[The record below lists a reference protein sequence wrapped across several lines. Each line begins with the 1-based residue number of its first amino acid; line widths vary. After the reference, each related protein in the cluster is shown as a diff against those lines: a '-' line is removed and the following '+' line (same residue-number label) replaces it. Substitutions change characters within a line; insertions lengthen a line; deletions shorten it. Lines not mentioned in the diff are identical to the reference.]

1 MLALDADNSI
11 SISDFIVINPEDKP
25 SENLKKCLME
35 FHSESEELG
44 ILSLTHYS
52 MVPRICY
59 LRLSQ
64 LLECM
69 RNLAGDT
76 LCWCTNG
83 IPLTF
88 ASYTITRNIVDE
100 LNDVLPQTAPVTDK
114 IYMFWVYFRRYKL
127 TPLRYISKC
136 HIAQQGQKVKEI
148 DAVIN

>member
-1 MLALDADNSI
+1 MSELDADIPI
-11 SISDFIVINPEDKP
+11 SVSDFIVINPDDEP
-25 SENLKKCLME
+25 CENLKKCLIE
-35 FHSESEELG
+35 FHSEVKELRILTLQQG
-44 ILSLTHYS
+44 IG
-52 MVPRICY
+52 ICY
-59 LRLSQ
+59 LLLSQ

-88 ASYTITRNIVDE
+88 ASYTIIRNIVDE